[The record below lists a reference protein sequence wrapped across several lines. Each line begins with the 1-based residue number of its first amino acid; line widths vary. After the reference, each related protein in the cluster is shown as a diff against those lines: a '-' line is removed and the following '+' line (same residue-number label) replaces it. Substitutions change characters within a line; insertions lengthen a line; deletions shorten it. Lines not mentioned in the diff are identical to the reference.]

1 MKIPKELIVETGY
14 RSRLPTAKP
23 FRIAPRAADDVDE
36 PAAPTASAPYEPEAV
51 AHAAVPCPVSPADTL
66 VARLDA
72 ANTEAERTALLAAA
86 STEARRGAQGT
97 HAYRAMISAAQ
108 ASVAA
113 ADALEASLKAAPDEA
128 ARVAILSVAPE
139 ALRIELVERMRQ
151 PSARERYMTM
161 ILGW

>member
-1 MKIPKELIVETGY
+1 MKIPKELIVETSY

-23 FRIAPRAADDVDE
+23 FRMAPRAADDVDE
-36 PAAPTASAPYEPEAV
+36 PAAPAAPAPHEPDAV
-51 AHAAVPCPVSPADTL
+51 ARAAVPRPVSAADVL
-66 VARLDA
+66 VAQLDA
-72 ANTEAERTALLAAA
+72 ASTEAERTALLASA

-97 HAYRAMISAAQ
+97 HAYREMITSAH

-113 ADALEASLKAAPDEA
+113 ADALEASLKAAPDVA

-139 ALRIELVERMRQ
+139 ALRIELAERMRQ
-151 PSARERYMTM
+151 PDARERYMAM